1 MSAWLRRWL
10 GMLPV
15 RHKLTLISDNW
26 RRTLASESAD
36 LRSTAG
42 IIAAN
47 AGAAVAFSD
56 AEAARELLASL
67 RATPQIVQAC
77 IYAVGDQGHPVL
89 FAQYAPD
96 NLLCE
101 PLPAAEGLQ
110 RTADQLIAAAAID
123 QGGQRVG
130 QVELHQSL
138 ASLNAAA
145 LAQSQFTLAIL
156 VGSLMVSLVI
166 GAQMQRV
173 LVRPLQKLAAT
184 AHQVRTSGDYGLRAE
199 AAGSDEIGQLVI
211 GFNDLLGHVAARET
225 ELQAARNILERQVA
239 EKTRANRELESVL
252 QRLRATQAQLIESE
266 RLASL
271 GALVAGVAH
280 EINTPVGVSVT
291 AASTLSERV
300 SEIRR
305 LYAERQLAR
314 SALEGFLEECGL
326 LGDMLLRNLQRAADL
341 VHSFKQVAV
350 DQSSGERRGFELKT
364 YLNEV
369 LQSLTPTLKKTGI
382 KVQLVCPDGIQLDS
396 YPGALAQIISNF
408 INNSL
413 LHAYPDNIDGTLR
426 IVADA
431 DDAGI
436 SLRYCDD
443 GCGIAPEHL
452 PKVFDP
458 FFTTKRN
465 AGGNGLGL
473 NIVHN
478 LVTRLLGGSVTV
490 HSEPGRGT
498 QFTLHFPAVAPSATA
513 TAAA

>member
-15 RHKLTLISDNW
+15 RHKLTLLLVLAVAVGLLISAGSLISDNW

-211 GFNDLLGHVAARET
+211 GCWAMSPHARPSCRRHAT
-225 ELQAARNILERQVA
+225 FWNGRSPRKPAPIASSSQCCSACARPR
-239 EKTRANRELESVL
+239 
-252 QRLRATQAQLIESE
+252 
-266 RLASL
+266 
-271 GALVAGVAH
+271 
-280 EINTPVGVSVT
+280 
-291 AASTLSERV
+291 
-300 SEIRR
+300 
-305 LYAERQLAR
+305 
-314 SALEGFLEECGL
+314 
-326 LGDMLLRNLQRAADL
+326 
-341 VHSFKQVAV
+341 
-350 DQSSGERRGFELKT
+350 
-364 YLNEV
+364 
-369 LQSLTPTLKKTGI
+369 
-382 KVQLVCPDGIQLDS
+382 
-396 YPGALAQIISNF
+396 
-408 INNSL
+408 
-413 LHAYPDNIDGTLR
+413 
-426 IVADA
+426 
-431 DDAGI
+431 
-436 SLRYCDD
+436 
-443 GCGIAPEHL
+443 
-452 PKVFDP
+452 
-458 FFTTKRN
+458 
-465 AGGNGLGL
+465 
-473 NIVHN
+473 
-478 LVTRLLGGSVTV
+478 
-490 HSEPGRGT
+490 
-498 QFTLHFPAVAPSATA
+498 PS
-513 TAAA
+513 